1 MTELASGTF
10 PDAGFAIT
18 GLLAVLSTDVGSGTF
33 EWQSSR
39 TASCHQIDIRAGDAP
54 AFVLI
59 EELRGCIVPRKK
71 WPGNSHGGLGRI
83 LLPALELTHFCP
95 CVFSTQS
102 VERITSSSEKYDST
116 NSCNFSH

>member
-1 MTELASGTF
+1 MRSVDITDATSGSPEPASG
-10 PDAGFAIT
+10 
-18 GLLAVLSTDVGSGTF
+18 LSTDVGSGTF